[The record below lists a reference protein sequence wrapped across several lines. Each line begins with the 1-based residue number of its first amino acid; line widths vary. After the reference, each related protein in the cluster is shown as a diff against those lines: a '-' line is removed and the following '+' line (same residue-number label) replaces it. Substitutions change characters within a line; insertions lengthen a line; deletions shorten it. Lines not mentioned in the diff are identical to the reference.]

1 MIRITAFRIFLTLP
15 LLFACSKSP
24 DPDHMRLYE
33 EIRQVNHMEFASLA
47 VTKTVKNER
56 TDWYKIGKRIAVYSY
71 DTHLKAY
78 IDMNML
84 APDDLEF
91 DEYHKTVSVTLP
103 PVQIEIAGR
112 DMEMKKEYENIG
124 MFRTEISSQ
133 ERAKMKEKAN
143 DELKKELAGNP
154 EYKQRLEQSARQKAR
169 SYFENLF
176 RNAGYTPAV
185 RFSDEPLPSGDFNLK
200 NYD

>member
-1 MIRITAFRIFLTLP
+1 
-15 LLFACSKSP
+15 
-24 DPDHMRLYE
+24 MRLYE

-103 PVQIEIAGR
+103 PVQIA
-112 DMEMKKEYENIG
+112 
-124 MFRTEISSQ
+124 
-133 ERAKMKEKAN
+133 AN
-143 DELKKELAGNP
+143 MLHLKV
-154 EYKQRLEQSARQKAR
+154 S
-169 SYFENLF
+169 
-176 RNAGYTPAV
+176 
-185 RFSDEPLPSGDFNLK
+185 LK
-200 NYD
+200 R